1 LVKTHLYLTKSIYSI
16 IPYQAAKSTNL
27 DHIAVFESNRK
38 VLNPQALKTQLKQT
52 SCKSLNPGYPDMA
65 TPRFAIRQLRFN

>member
-1 LVKTHLYLTKSIYSI
+1 LVKIRFYFTKSIYSI

-38 VLNPQALKTQLKQT
+38 VLNPQTLKTRGKSNCVEGGVLAKQV
-52 SCKSLNPGYPDMA
+52 A
-65 TPRFAIRQLRFN
+65 